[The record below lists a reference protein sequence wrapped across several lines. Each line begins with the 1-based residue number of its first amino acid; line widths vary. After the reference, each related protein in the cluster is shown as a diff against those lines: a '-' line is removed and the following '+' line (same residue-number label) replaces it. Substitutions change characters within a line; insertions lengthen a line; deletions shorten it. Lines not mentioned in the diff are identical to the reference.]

1 MTEIALEQPLASPP
15 REAEREPRRG
25 LVVALVT
32 AAMFIDAVFFA
43 VIAPLL
49 PHYSETLGLS
59 HLEVALLF
67 AAHPAGTLL
76 CAPFAAALVR
86 RGSARMT
93 MTLGLVGLGIG
104 SIVFGFADS
113 LALLAGCR
121 FVQGASA
128 AMVWCAG
135 LARLQNAAPP
145 ERRGAVLGLA
155 GSAAGAGSLLGP
167 AFAALSA
174 VASIEAVLLVLGLL
188 TLVLCAALRSAG
200 DLPDERCRDSSGI
213 GRQSSTSQGE
223 GGSIG
228 AGRRAS
234 AAAITVIVVCG
245 TVFGAVATLAPLRLA
260 DLGAGV
266 TAIAAAFALSAV
278 GEMFAAPLAGHYSDR
293 VGRLRPIR
301 LCLLIAVPL
310 LALQALTGSPWIL
323 GAAVALV
330 GAIIASLWPL
340 GTAFLGDESV
350 RRGGSPAGVFAV
362 SVVAWSAGLAGGS
375 LLCGALAEGAGTD
388 LAYVALIVACGLALL
403 TLAPVSAPRAPSPE

>member
-1 MTEIALEQPLASPP
+1 MSEIALKQPLVSPP

-59 HLEVALLF
+59 HLEVGMLF

-93 MTLGLVGLGIG
+93 MTLGLAGLGIG

-174 VASIEAVLLVLGLL
+174 VASIEAVLLALGAVTLGL
-188 TLVLCAALRSAG
+188 CFALHSAG
-200 DLPDERCRDSSGI
+200 EMSGEHAAEAPGTARPASRSERQR
-213 GRQSSTSQGE
+213 T
-223 GGSIG
+223 
-228 AGRRAS
+228 

-260 DLGAGV
+260 ALGAGV

-301 LCLLIAVPL
+301 LCLLVAVPL
-310 LALQALTGSPWIL
+310 LALQALTGSAWIL
-323 GAAVALV
+323 GAGVALV

-340 GTAFLGDESV
+340 GTAFLADESV
-350 RRGGSPAGVFAV
+350 RRNGSPAGVFAV
-362 SVVAWSAGLAGGS
+362 SVVAWSGGLAGGS
-375 LLCGALAEGAGTD
+375 LLCGALAESAGTD
-388 LAYVALIVACGLALL
+388 LAYAALIVACSLALL
-403 TLAPVSAPRAPSPE
+403 ALAPVSVPPAPSPQ

>member
-1 MTEIALEQPLASPP
+1 MTEIALKQPLASPP

-25 LVVALVT
+25 LVVVLVT

-59 HLEVALLF
+59 HLEVGLLF

-93 MTLGLVGLGIG
+93 MTLGLAGLGVG

-174 VASIEAVLLVLGLL
+174 VASIEAVLLALGAVTLGLCFAL
-188 TLVLCAALRSAG
+188 HAAGEMSG
-200 DLPDERCRDSSGI
+200 ERAAEAPGTARPASG
-213 GRQSSTSQGE
+213 SE
-223 GGSIG
+223 
-228 AGRRAS
+228 RRRT
-234 AAAITVIVVCG
+234 AAAIAVIVVCG

-301 LCLLIAVPL
+301 ICLLAALPL
-310 LALQALTGSPWIL
+310 LALQALTGSAWIL
-323 GAAVALV
+323 GAAVALI

-340 GTAFLGDESV
+340 GTAFLADESV
-350 RRGGSPAGVFAV
+350 RRNGSPAGVFAV
-362 SVVAWSAGLAGGS
+362 SVVAWSGGLAGGS

-388 LAYVALIVACGLALL
+388 LAYVALIVACALALL
-403 TLAPVSAPRAPSPE
+403 VLAPVSVPRAPAPE